1 MTAPSPTAPSIV
13 ARLAAQA
20 ARMEAATN
28 AAVGQVTKALP
39 TLSTA
44 DANAV
49 LETAVPIPVRGAARF
64 LEELAEHMATHPDA
78 LTSGSSLCPPVLL
91 RLAEVLHEAGHPVV
105 RPGCAHC
112 GKIRSDL
119 RQLRPEGR
127 LCGSCDARSRKR
139 ETCARCHREG

>member
-1 MTAPSPTAPSIV
+1 MTAPSPTAPSVV

-39 TLSTA
+39 ALSTT
-44 DANAV
+44 DATAA

-64 LEELAEHMATHPDA
+64 LEELAEHMATHFDA

-112 GKIRSDL
+112 
-119 RQLRPEGR
+119 
-127 LCGSCDARSRKR
+127 
-139 ETCARCHREG
+139 